1 VHTKRNPTKKARKI
15 KPLIT
20 NDQRNADTE
29 LPELVVL
36 VAISLLR
43 NPTRRKTL
51 WEIGMGA
58 LFCPWLLKLGKFGEY
73 GEYKVGNKVGAHNDV
88 NIPN

>member
-36 VAISLLR
+36 VAILLLR
-43 NPTRRKTL
+43 KSNKTENFVGIWDGRSVMTL
-51 WEIGMGA
+51 ALKLDWRENLVNIKWEIR
-58 LFCPWLLKLGKFGEY
+58 L
-73 GEYKVGNKVGAHNDV
+73 AH
-88 NIPN
+88 IIMT